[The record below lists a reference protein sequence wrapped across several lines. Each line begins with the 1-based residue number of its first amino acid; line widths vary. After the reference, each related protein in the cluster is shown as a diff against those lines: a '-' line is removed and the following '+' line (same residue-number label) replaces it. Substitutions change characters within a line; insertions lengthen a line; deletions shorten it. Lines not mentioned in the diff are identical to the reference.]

1 MKSLVQY
8 LNEARAPK
16 FNPASMS
23 EDDILLEYWKSWAGA
38 YGKQGLSGNT
48 RATKIAEYIMTNIKS
63 EKDDDMRN
71 VRGRLEAMDEELVK
85 KNMLP
90 KFASPD
96 EINSFVPTMKK
107 LIEKNKEWLY
117 KGTGKMDLDTK

>member
-16 FNPASMS
+16 FNPSSMS

-38 YGKQGLSGNT
+38 YGKQGLSGNP
-48 RATKIAEYIMTNIKS
+48 RATKIAEYIMINIKS
-63 EKDDDMRN
+63 EKDDDMKT
-71 VRGRLEAMDEELVK
+71 VIDRLADMDRELVE
-85 KNMLP
+85 KNKLH

-117 KGTGKMDLDTK
+117 KGTGKMELDV